1 MGGRKRNGVV
11 LSLVAAGLA
20 TVLGVGMFL
29 GLAGIAGALERLPH
43 RSASTRPQ
51 DCVGNPRP
59 NAVAGQLFPGQGSFH
74 AVGGIDASGCD
85 SWPYE
90 LAASFG
96 VTPDFF
102 AGPQFRAGVT
112 AFEYGTKETTELID
126 GDQLIAVKNP
136 TRLWQSAYV
145 GTDVCTRR
153 SPTSETCLAP
163 ALLRRPDDVPLL
175 IVLYV
180 LLGLAVL
187 LVLHTAR
194 PAGPILRHRL
204 FRKHQS
210 ALAIVAGGATVPV
223 LTQTQAKELRR
234 RMRRLERAISAELS
248 ESQHRWFQGHLSAGR
263 HATALEAVARWFAE
277 SKFPVPDHVRQEF
290 EWLSAALGIEGV
302 VLPILDGR
310 GPAEEAE
317 PSGEAVAQ
325 GFDVPVDE
333 FKRLVAEAVDRLPDE
348 FGRAMHNVVITVDEE
363 AEGRDRYG
371 QYQGVPLTRRRY
383 WQWYV
388 HPDHITIYRRPIC
401 AHSRSEEEVRAR
413 VYATVI
419 HEIAHHFGISNRRLD
434 ELGW

>member
-1 MGGRKRNGVV
+1 MGGSKRKGVV
-11 LSLVAAGLA
+11 LSLVAAGFVA
-20 TVLGVGMFL
+20 VLGVG
-29 GLAGIAGALERLPH
+29 AGAAGKLPH
-43 RSASTRPQ
+43 RSTSTRPQ
-51 DCVGNPRP
+51 DCVGAPGFNG
-59 NAVAGQLFPGQGSFH
+59 VVGQAFPGQSTFH

-126 GDQLIAVKNP
+126 GDQLIAVKDP
-136 TRLWQSAYV
+136 TRLWQSAYA

-153 SPTSETCLAP
+153 SLTSETCLAP

-187 LVLHTAR
+187 LVLHMAR

-210 ALAIVAGGATVPV
+210 ALAIVAGGGTVPV
-223 LTQTQAKELRR
+223 LTQSEAKELRR

-248 ESQHRWFQGHLSAGR
+248 ESQDRWFRGHMNAGR
-263 HATALEAVARWFAE
+263 HTTALEAVARWFAE
-277 SKFPVPDHVRQEF
+277 SKFPVPDHLRQEF
-290 EWLSAALGIEGV
+290 EWLAAALGIEGV
-302 VLPILDGR
+302 VLPILAGH
-310 GPAEEAE
+310 GPAEDAE
-317 PSGEAVAQ
+317 PSRGQAVTQ
-325 GFDVPVDE
+325 GFDVPADE
-333 FKRLVAEAVDRLPDE
+333 FKRLIAEAVDRLPDE
-348 FGRAMHNVVITVDEE
+348 FGRAMHNVVITVEEE
-363 AEGRDRYG
+363 AEGRDRFG
-371 QYQGVPLTRRRY
+371 QYLGVPLTRRRY

-401 AHSRSEEEVRAR
+401 AHSHSEEEVRAR

-419 HEIAHHFGISNRRLD
+419 HEIAHHFGISDRRLD